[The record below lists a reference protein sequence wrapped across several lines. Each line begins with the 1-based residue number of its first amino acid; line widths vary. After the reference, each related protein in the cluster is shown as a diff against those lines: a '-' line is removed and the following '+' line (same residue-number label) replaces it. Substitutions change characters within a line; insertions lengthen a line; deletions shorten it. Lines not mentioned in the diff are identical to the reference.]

1 MTTATVQ
8 QLMGFYLAFGLCLA
22 LLPGL
27 VMANDGRAVYL
38 RRVGQA
44 IAAFSLVILLALTLH
59 FV

>member
-1 MTTATVQ
+1 MSTAAVQ

-22 LLPGL
+22 LLPSL

-44 IAAFSLVILLALTLH
+44 TVAFSLVILLALTLH
-59 FV
+59 LV